1 MFTGIPS
8 KKAKRT
14 YVLKSFF
21 SLIINKLS
29 SSLKNKFG
37 MKIRTA
43 VRLQRQTGNA
53 PLLH

>member
-8 KKAKRT
+8 KKQQIT

-37 MKIRTA
+37 INLDIYKY
-43 VRLQRQTGNA
+43 LQTINDSGF
-53 PLLH
+53 